1 MKRKIL
7 SLILVFAMTVS
18 LLTVGTGAVEPTY
31 GDTAGHWAE
40 SSIERWSAYGI
51 IQGSNGLFDPNG
63 QLTCAQLATILAK
76 LLKLPAAKDAGFT
89 DNTADA
95 WYYDAINRCA
105 AAGILNGNGDGT
117 VTPEAPITRERAMVM
132 LARALG
138 IEPIRKPDLAK
149 YTDAAQV
156 SAYAQGYLAAMIK
169 AGIVGGVGDNRL
181 APQDNITRASTVTI
195 LDRAIGVYADK
206 DGMTVNAKDGELV
219 LVVAKNVKVINAPE
233 GTKIVVADGAT
244 GLTVNGKAV
253 SDDQTYIVPKTT
265 SSGSS
270 SGGYSHSH
278 SYDAT
283 SHKCSCGEFAP
294 DVVATI
300 GDTNGY
306 LTLKA
311 AVAAAT
317 NGATV
322 KLVKGALLD
331 ADILISSKITLDLNG
346 NTIETN
352 GKKISV
358 AGTGDL
364 TVTGNGIVNNQ
375 VDADEAGGT
384 MNRYTMLSVKEGGK
398 LTIENGTFT
407 TKAAQI
413 VYTYGSTTIRGG
425 TFKNT
430 STSEETVD
438 ALNSGALIVVCGTP
452 ASLTMTGGTVTTESQ
467 YLYGVFV
474 QDGGNAIFGDEET
487 KNGPSIHTHRYAA
500 IGENNTVPTAN
511 ITIYGGEYT
520 VSTVPASD
528 AWKPFCAT
536 IYASASG
543 EINIHGGTF
552 TGYYA
557 ISDRY
562 QKVEQTVTITGGTFN
577 GAEADLYV
585 TSEGG
590 KGTTANRI
598 IAIAGG
604 TFDHNPDATYIATGY
619 VATANTN
626 NTWTVRE
633 KADASFVAQIGGVK
647 YTTLAAAITAAQN
660 GDTVKLVGGT
670 TLTSS
675 VEINKSITL
684 DLNGKTIHYTG
695 ADQEATN
702 PRMSHRALN
711 VTSGTVTIK
720 NGAITTTVVGTI
732 YPPQDDPQ
740 AEGSEFD
747 AIIVKSGAV
756 VTLEDMNITINDK
769 HGSCLYVFEGGK
781 ATVKSGSY
789 TNKNTSGDKLL
800 LNQKDI
806 KPQAIFVEGGTFNGR
821 NPESGDNSLN
831 PSTFLAPDYKS
842 VETSTGSGV
851 WTVEKKNWDDY
862 DADGTTMPA
871 GVKITSRD
879 NNGNV
884 TVTLEDED
892 AFKYF
897 TQIFDMDAACSA
909 RETALDNGAT
919 RYPGESVHNHLNI
932 WYRAYHQVHVEMAKS
947 VNLGGMEVTPFTE
960 YSTFDGKGFTISNA
974 KVSGADTSVGFF
986 GGNPI
991 TNVKMDS
998 ISVTANDTQYAGVIS
1013 GFNSSSITNVTV
1025 TRSTVTGGKN
1035 TGAIVGNCY
1044 VDLSG
1049 CTVENCTISG
1059 QYKVG
1064 GLAGY
1069 VCREDGQKR
1078 IISNNTLRNVT
1089 LKGENLISGK
1099 SDFVIGQAIGNWN
1112 ARSGGSINV
1121 TTIENVTGADSL
1133 IGKIESD
1140 VATPS
1145 IDGKVQVGSQE
1156 ALANAISSTTAGEE
1170 TSIKLAA
1177 GTYTLPSLENKSITI
1192 SGTKNTV
1199 IDMKGEDGKGVVNKA
1214 TSVGF
1219 DGVTVNFG
1227 TEPYK
1232 GFQHTETLTFK
1243 DCTITGF
1250 MTTYGD
1256 TTYENCTFNSEA
1268 NQYTINFYGGENFT
1282 LTNCHFYGVDKNV
1295 YIYQEGV
1302 DCDKKVTFNGC
1313 DFHMSQTDTT
1323 KNKSAIM
1330 LNAPLNYNNHK
1341 YIVVINNCTAEGV
1354 NTVGEENVAGKE
1366 NYQGLYG
1373 LKHKDGY
1380 GNSKLIEGTVT
1391 VDGTVVYEHSAST
1404 P

>member
-51 IQGSNGLFDPNG
+51 IQGSNGQFDPNG

-138 IEPIRKPDLAK
+138 IEPIRKPDLTK
-149 YTDAAQV
+149 YADAAQV
-156 SAYAQGYLAAMIK
+156 SAYAQGYVAALIE
-169 AGIVGGVGDNRL
+169 AGIVGGVTADQL
-181 APQDNITRASTVTI
+181 APQANINRASTVTI
-195 LDRAIGVYADK
+195 LDRAISTYADQAGATVK
-206 DGMTVNAKDGELV
+206 ADGKGIV
-219 LVVAKNVKVINAPE
+219 LVVAENVKITGAPE

-244 GLTVNGKAV
+244 GLTVNGKSV

-265 SSGSS
+265 TGSGSS

-278 SYDAT
+278 TWVDNY
-283 SHKCSCGEFAP
+283 CNGCGQFK
-294 DVVATI
+294 DTVVAAI
-300 GDTNGY
+300 GKKGY
-306 LTLKA
+306 ETLEA
-311 AVAAAT
+311 AIDAAQS
-317 NGATV
+317 GDTV
-322 KLVKGALLD
+322 KLLGNETVSATVAVDKNL
-331 ADILISSKITLDLNG
+331 TLDLGG
-346 NTIETN
+346 NTLTGTNCRALHITSGKLELTGTGTVKSTGIAVNSSVVRVGDNNGAARNVELVIGKDVVIESPNSYGVGAFGTATTEKLTIYGTIKSTATTN
-352 GKKISV
+352 ESYDGCAVTTLGTDITTPATITIKEGAVISAEHTNAV
-358 AGTGDL
+358 YLPAGTL
-364 TVTGNGIVNNQ
+364 TVEGGTITGTTGIYFKSTNMTISGGTITGNG
-375 VDADEAGGT
+375 EAKNYEYYGNGGIST
-384 MNRYTMLSVKEGGK
+384 GEAVTIDSCNYPGGIGSV
-398 LTIENGTFT
+398 
-407 TKAAQI
+407 
-413 VYTYGSTTIRGG
+413 SIRGG
-425 TFKNT
+425 EFS
-430 STSEETVD
+430 STNANAIGSYNS
-438 ALNSGALIVVCGTP
+438 NSG
-452 ASLTMTGGTVTTESQ
+452 SLQTN
-467 YLYGVFV
+467 FV
-474 QDGGNAIFGDEET
+474 
-487 KNGPSIHTHRYAA
+487 
-500 IGENNTVPTAN
+500 
-511 ITIYGGEYT
+511 
-520 VSTVPASD
+520 
-528 AWKPFCAT
+528 
-536 IYASASG
+536 
-543 EINIHGGTF
+543 
-552 TGYYA
+552 
-557 ISDRY
+557 
-562 QKVEQTVTITGGTFN
+562 TGGTFSSN
-577 GAEADLYV
+577 PSAYV
-585 TSEGG
+585 HE
-590 KGTTANRI
+590 
-598 IAIAGG
+598 
-604 TFDHNPDATYIATGY
+604 GY
-619 VATANTN
+619 VATKSATEEI
-626 NTWTVRE
+626 WTVGE
-633 KADASFVAQIGGVK
+633 GSNPLVAEINGVK
-647 YTTLAAAITAAQN
+647 YISLAKALAAAKN
-660 GDTVKLVGGT
+660 GDTVKLTQDITPDERIVVTGNKNITIDLAEKKITSKADVAIVNNGT
-670 TLTSS
+670 GKLTITGNGT
-675 VEINKSITL
+675 VENSASEAENIAIWARIGSIDIENGTFINKS
-684 DLNGKTIHYTG
+684 NK
-695 ADQEATN
+695 EATVY
-702 PRMSHRALN
+702 AG
-711 VTSGTVTIK
+711 TSADASTPVITIK
-720 NGAITTTVVGTI
+720 
-732 YPPQDDPQ
+732 
-740 AEGSEFD
+740 
-747 AIIVKSGAV
+747 
-756 VTLEDMNITINDK
+756 
-769 HGSCLYVFEGGK
+769 
-781 ATVKSGSY
+781 
-789 TNKNTSGDKLL
+789 
-800 LNQKDI
+800 
-806 KPQAIFVEGGTFNGR
+806 GGTFENKATG
-821 NPESGDNSLN
+821 PYEYKNSLKPLTLN
-831 PSTFLAPDYKS
+831 VQNDKPVTSIVITGGTFYGNDPKNGDDNKGGTFLAPDYKS
-842 VETSTGSGV
+842 VETPTGSGV

-897 TQIFDMDAACSA
+897 TQKFDMDAACSA
-909 RETALDNGAT
+909 RKTALDNGAT

-1044 VDLSG
+1044 VDLSD

-1078 IISNNTLRNVT
+1078 IIRNNTLRNVT
-1089 LKGENLISGK
+1089 LKGEKLISGK

-1156 ALANAISSTTAGEE
+1156 ALANAISSTTADEE
-1170 TSIKLAA
+1170 TSIKLTA
-1177 GTYTLPSLENKSITI
+1177 GTYTLPSLESKSITI
-1192 SGTKNTV
+1192 SGTKDTV
-1199 IDMKGEDGKGVVNKA
+1199 IDMKGADGKGVVNQAKSA
-1214 TSVGF
+1214 SF

-1227 TEPYK
+1227 TKPYK

-1268 NQYTINFYGGENFT
+1268 NQYAINFYGGENFT

-1330 LNAPLNYNNHK
+1330 LNAPVNYNNHK

-1354 NTVGEENVAGKE
+1354 NTVGGENVAGKE

-1373 LKHKDGY
+1373 LKHKDGN